1 MEELRMRK
9 YANLVAVV
17 GANVQK
23 GEEVWVRAG
32 IDQPRFIEMVVEEC
46 YLLGA
51 KRVIVNW
58 DYQPLSKLANKYMTV
73 GELARLTNYDLAKL
87 KYRVKK
93 LPTMIYIISDD
104 PDGLEGINQKK
115 SAKAAKKSFPKI
127 KPFINQMEDKYKWVI
142 AAVPGTKWAKKVF
155 PNSSEEEAVE
165 KLWEVILETAR
176 ANGNAVQNWHEHND
190 FLKKQCQKLNDL
202 HLDYLHYTSSN
213 GTDFKVWLIEDAIW
227 IGGGE
232 YLQDQRFF
240 NPNIPSEESFTT
252 PMKGKAEGILV
263 ATKPLSYQGNLIE
276 DFSIRFKD
284 GKVSEVKAKKGQT
297 VLEEMVNMD
306 EGASMLGEVALVPY
320 DSPISN
326 SKILFFNTLF
336 DENAACH
343 VALGRGF
350 GTSIKDSFKY
360 SLEELQ
366 QKGVNDSM
374 IHVDFMIGS
383 KDLNIVGYTRS
394 GKKIQIFANGNWAI

>member
-9 YANLVAVV
+9 YANLIAEI
-17 GANVQK
+17 GANVKK
-23 GEEVWVRAG
+23 GEEVWIRAEL
-32 IDQPRFIEMVVEEC
+32 DQPDFIVLLVEEC
-46 YLLGA
+46 YRLGA
-51 KRVIVNW
+51 KRVRVNW
-58 DYQPLSKLANKYMTV
+58 NHLPLSKLANKYMSV
-73 GELARLTNYDLAKL
+73 SELGKITSYDLAKL
-87 KYRVKK
+87 KYQTKK
-93 LPTMIYIISDD
+93 LPTMIYIISED
-104 PDGLEGINQKK
+104 PDGLKGINQKK
-115 SAKAAKKSFPKI
+115 AAKARKKTYPKA
-127 KPFINQMEDKYKWVI
+127 KPFIDLMEDKYKWVI
-142 AAVPGTKWAKKVF
+142 AAVPGVKWAKKVF
-155 PNSSEEEAVE
+155 PNLEAQEAVE
-165 KLWEVILETAR
+165 KLWEVILETSR
-176 ANGNAVQNWHEHND
+176 ANGNAVQNWHEHNE
-190 FLKKQCQKLNDL
+190 FLAKQCQKLNDL
-202 HLDYLHYTSSN
+202 HLDHLHYTASN

-232 YLQDQRFF
+232 YLEDRRFF

-252 PMKGKAEGILV
+252 PMKGKAEGLLV

-284 GKVSEVKAKKGQT
+284 GRVSEVKAKKGQL

-306 EGASMLGEVALVPY
+306 EGASMIGEVALVPY

-326 SKILFFNTLF
+326 SNILFYNTLF

-360 SLEELQ
+360 TLEELK

-383 KDLNIVGYTRS
+383 KDLNIVGYTRD
-394 GKKIQIFANGNWAI
+394 GKKVQIFKDGNWAI